1 MAISKVNF
9 NSLNVTPSASKFLM
23 WDSDADALQASDVG
37 GNLKLLSTQTASSSA
52 TISFASDIDSTYKEY
67 IFKFINVHPATD
79 NTHFTV
85 NFRDGGTDYDATK
98 TTNCFRAQHTE
109 DDGTTDL
116 SYKAGLDLAQSTAFL
131 DIVDNVGNAN
141 DEGSS
146 GTLHLFD
153 PSNTTFVKHFLITT
167 SSSNYEDQIFNPYVA
182 GYCNTTSAIDGVQFK
197 MSSGNIDAGVI
208 KLYGVS

>member
-1 MAISKVNF
+1 MALSKVDY
-9 NSLNVTPSASKFLM
+9 NSLDVTAAASKSIG
-23 WDSDADALQASDVG
+23 WDSDPDALAT
-37 GNLKLLSTQTASSSA
+37 STLAGSWTLISTTTASSSA
-52 TISFASDIDSTYKEY
+52 SLSITSGLDSTYKVY
-67 IFKFINVHPATD
+67 CFKFYNIHPATD

-98 TTNCFRAQHTE
+98 TTTCFRAQHTE

-116 SYKAGLDLAQSTAFL
+116 SYKAGLDLTQSTAFL

-153 PSNTTFVKHFLITT
+153 PSNTTFVKPFLITT

-208 KLYGVS
+208 KLYGIN

>member
-1 MAISKVNF
+1 MAVVSANN
-9 NSLNVTPSASKFLM
+9 NSLSAITAFPASITGG
-23 WDSDADALQASDVG
+23 ALTLISTSTASD
-37 GNLKLLSTQTASSSA
+37 SSSLSI
-52 TISFASDIDSTYKEY
+52 TSGIDSTYKEY

-167 SSSNYEDQIFNPYVA
+167 SSSNYEDQIFNPHVA

-197 MSSGNIDAGVI
+197 MSSGNIDSGVI
-208 KLYGVS
+208 KMYGVL

>member
-1 MAISKVNF
+1 MAIISNA
-9 NSLNVTPSASKFLM
+9 VTI
-23 WDSDADALQASDVG
+23 ADAGAFSV
-37 GNLKLLSTQTASSSA
+37 NLGSMVLIKTITASSDS
-52 TISFASDIDSTYKEY
+52 TISFVDGSSSVVLDSTYPIYLFKY
-67 IFKFINVHPATD
+67 IDVHPASD
-79 NTHFTV
+79 EVDFSV

-98 TTNCFRAQHTE
+98 STTCFRAQHTE

-141 DEGSS
+141 YEGSS

-153 PSNTTFVKHFLITT
+153 PSNTTFVKHFLIVT
-167 SSSNYEDQIFNPYVA
+167 SSSNYEDQIFNAHVA

-197 MSSGNIDAGVI
+197 MSSGNIDSGVI
-208 KLYGVS
+208 KMYGVV

>member
-1 MAISKVNF
+1 MALNF
-9 NSLNVTPSASKFLM
+9 CNNNSLSAITALP
-23 WDSDADALQASDVG
+23 DSISGGAL
-37 GNLKLLSTQTASSSA
+37 NLISTQTASSSS
-52 TISFASDIDSTYKEY
+52 TLDFTSGIDSTYKEY

-153 PSNTTFVKHFLITT
+153 PSNTTFVKHFLIVT

-197 MSSGNIDAGVI
+197 MSSGNIDSGVI
-208 KLYGVS
+208 KMYGVV

>member
-1 MAISKVNF
+1 MAVKFANNNSLSAITALPSAIS
-9 NSLNVTPSASKFLM
+9 SGAWT
-23 WDSDADALQASDVG
+23 
-37 GNLKLLSTQTASSSA
+37 LLSTSTASSSA
-52 TISFASDIDSTYKEY
+52 TLDFTSGIDSTYKEY
-67 IFKFINVHPATD
+67 IFKFYNMHPATD

-85 NFRDGGTDYDATK
+85 NFRDGSTAYDATK
-98 TTNCFRAQHTE
+98 TTTCFRAQHTE

-116 SYKAGLDLAQSTAFL
+116 SYKTGLDLAQSTAFL
-131 DIVDNVGNAN
+131 DIVDDVGNAN

-167 SSSNYEDQIFNPYVA
+167 SSSNYDDQIFNPYVA

-197 MSSGNIDAGVI
+197 MASGNIDSGVI